1 MRPPRLTPL
10 APAQDPS
17 NVPSTAEPPGA
28 AGEERSAL
36 SKEQAVPS
44 GGAQPFLGRGKSVWC
59 VPRGLRLMPPARSPS
74 VSPLRV
80 SRVLGASSRAARGPS
95 TEPEPQ
101 PQQRPA
107 RSRRMSASSQGGVS
121 SGAALLHTP
130 ARGAAP
136 RGKRQEGRS
145 AGAVPGGADLRA
157 KSVCCSWPSGPVRA
171 GAGSSAERVL
181 DFFYTWG
188 CFGPPA
194 RYLCQ
199 HPLNCCFSQFLL
211 RFFAF

>member
-1 MRPPRLTPL
+1 MC
-10 APAQDPS
+10 APGSAPYATRSLSLSFPS
-17 NVPSTAEPPGA
+17 QGRQGPG
-28 AGEERSAL
+28 SLL
-36 SKEQAVPS
+36 S
-44 GGAQPFLGRGKSVWC
+44 GRW
-59 VPRGLRLMPPARSPS
+59 
-74 VSPLRV
+74 
-80 SRVLGASSRAARGPS
+80 GPS